1 MGACHRGFEEFSHTR
16 KFIGAQSRRR
26 KAAQSL
32 CFNSIVNIID
42 RTRPW
47 SGGNMAQAGT
57 EYTRVE
63 GLFRVLVA
71 DVDDLADFW
80 GDFAEWSAGGED
92 CGGADFF

>member
-1 MGACHRGFEEFSHTR
+1 
-16 KFIGAQSRRR
+16 
-26 KAAQSL
+26 
-32 CFNSIVNIID
+32 
-42 RTRPW
+42 
-47 SGGNMAQAGT
+47 MAQAGT